1 VPTRG
6 GKPNTEFVES
16 LGGSPRTASGHI
28 KIHPTFQ
35 LEKET
40 NILAD
45 GDAVDLK
52 EQKQLGKSGGHVSVM
67 VANVV
72 SLVQGQPPKKKY
84 ATAMEGIFITNGKTS
99 GAAYVSLMGGMT
111 FGDKVVPMVKGKGLF
126 IDMIRKSLGFTS

>member
-1 VPTRG
+1 MPTRG

-52 EQKQLGKSGGHVSVM
+52 EQKQVGKAGGHVSVM

-72 SLVQGQPPKKKY
+72 SLVQGQPAKKKY
-84 ATAMEGIFITNGKTS
+84 ATAMEGIFITNGK
-99 GAAYVSLMGGMT
+99 VSAFVVFT
-111 FGDKVVPMVKGKGLF
+111 FGVMNKILTVHCRRLEQD
-126 IDMIRKSLGFTS
+126 T